1 MSEKEACV
9 ATKGGDIEFQ
19 CVKDNCKAMIAFSVQ
34 EIERSKR
41 IRCSSCRNEY
51 SFNEELIA
59 KIQKFENL
67 ITAVKNAEDILGGTN
82 VSIDVDGHSVKV
94 PYRLLLTRLNTSL
107 TLRIG
112 NEELSFHFRVEPLKD
127 KEYTTLK

>member
-1 MSEKEACV
+1 MT
-9 ATKGGDIEFQ
+9 TKGGDIEFQ

-41 IRCSSCRNEY
+41 IRCSSCLNEY
-51 SFNEELIA
+51 AFNEELIS

-67 ITAVKNAEDILGGTN
+67 ITAVKHAEDILGGTN
-82 VSIDVDGHSVKV
+82 VSIDVGGHSVKV

-112 NEELSFHFRVEPLKD
+112 SEELSFHFRVEPLKD

>member
-1 MSEKEACV
+1 M
-9 ATKGGDIEFQ
+9 ATKGGDIEFR
-19 CVKDNCKAMIAFSVQ
+19 CVKDHCKEMIAFSVQ
-34 EIERSKR
+34 EIERDKR
-41 IRCSSCRNEY
+41 LKCTACNNEY
-51 SFNEELIA
+51 IFNEELIS

-67 ITAVKNAEDILGGTN
+67 ITAVKNAEDILGSTN

-94 PYRLLLTRLNTSL
+94 PFRLLLTRLNTSL